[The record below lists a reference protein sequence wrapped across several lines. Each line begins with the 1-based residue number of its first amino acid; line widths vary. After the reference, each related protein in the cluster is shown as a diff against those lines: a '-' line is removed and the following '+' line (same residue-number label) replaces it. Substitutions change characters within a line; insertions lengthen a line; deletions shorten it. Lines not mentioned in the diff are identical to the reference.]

1 MNVQRLRLRLTL
13 INVAIMLTLFL
24 LLIGGTYFFSKAK
37 ITHHTESI
45 SRKIAADIR
54 AGVIND
60 WPPHPPTCNRPKPS
74 AKLEPLG
81 PPTSCDGEPL
91 LLPPRLDFFFV
102 KALPDGSI
110 NFQSSKQP
118 LDANCLMALTQAALS
133 CPLEQGTVIH
143 EQTTY
148 SYFKIP
154 LMNQNGTL
162 IVFHDVTLET
172 NLLHLVLT
180 VLIAAGLCCSFLS
193 FGACFYLSN
202 RVIIPI
208 KQAWQQ
214 QRNFLS
220 DVSHE
225 LRTPLSVIQ
234 TNLDIIK
241 LSRDETV
248 ASQDKWIDNIQEES
262 LRTIGL
268 VNDLLFL
275 ARADSERQPL
285 HKQSF
290 SLDTALRQ
298 VAAPFEAVT
307 LQKGLFLK
315 IKCSTPLEFYGDE
328 ARIKQVIAILL
339 DNASRH
345 TSTGG
350 ILVSL
355 EHTDSKI
362 QISVTDSGEGMEPE
376 YLDRIFDRFYQVDKS
391 HNKGSSGLG
400 LAIAKWII
408 EKHDGFIA
416 VKSSKGIGTTFIVE
430 LPINRHSFWGFSPIE
445 GCHRMN

>member
-1 MNVQRLRLRLTL
+1 MFQRLRLRLTL
-13 INVAIMLTLFL
+13 INVVIILTLFL
-24 LLIGGTYFFSKAK
+24 LLIGGAYFFSKAN

-45 SRKIAADIR
+45 SRKLAADIH
-54 AGVIND
+54 AGLIND
-60 WPPHPPTCNRPKPS
+60 WPPHPPPGNMPRPPER
-74 AKLEPLG
+74 LETLRFLVPRD
-81 PPTSCDGEPL
+81 SES
-91 LLPPRLDFFFV
+91 LPPSPRPDFFFV
-102 KALPDGSI
+102 KTLPDGSI
-110 NFQSSKQP
+110 SFQSSGQP
-118 LDANCLMALTQAALS
+118 LAANCLMALTQAALTS
-133 CPLEQGTVIH
+133 PSEQATVTH

-148 SYFKIP
+148 SYCKTP

-162 IVFHDVTLET
+162 IVFHDLTPET
-172 NLLHLVLT
+172 NMLHLVIAI
-180 VLIAAGLCCSFLS
+180 LIAVGFCCSFLS
-193 FGACFYLSN
+193 FGASFYMTY
-202 RVIIPI
+202 RAIIPI

-225 LRTPLSVIQ
+225 LRTPLSIIQ
-234 TNLDIIK
+234 TNLEIIK

-315 IKCSTPLEFYGDE
+315 IKCSAPLEFYGDE

-339 DNASRH
+339 DNAIRH
-345 TSTGG
+345 TLAGG
-350 ILVSL
+350 IIVSL
-355 EHTDSKI
+355 EQTNSKM
-362 QISVTDSGEGMEPE
+362 QISVTDSGEGIEPE
-376 YLDRIFDRFYQVDKS
+376 YLDKIFDRFYQIDKS
-391 HNKGSSGLG
+391 RNKGSSGLG

-408 EKHDGFIA
+408 EKHDGSIT
-416 VKSSKGIGTTFIVE
+416 VTSSIGIGTTFTVE
-430 LPINRHSFWGFSPIE
+430 LPINKHSHGWGFSPFE